1 MSFSY
6 FNKKISV
13 FGMSK
18 MGIAAAKLAQSFGAK
33 IFISESK
40 IKAFDSEELKLL
52 RELNIDYET
61 GQNTE
66 KVLNA
71 DLIIKSPGIP
81 ISHPLLLQ
89 AQHNA
94 IPIVGEI
101 DFALSFFKGNSKFI
115 CVTGSN
121 GKTTATT
128 LLCHILKAAG
138 KDFILTGHRN
148 MPLSE
153 MIYQGLAPEFII
165 QEVSCSDLRDN
176 DLIRPDFGV
185 ILNIYPD
192 HLDLF
197 GNMDEYAKIK
207 FKLLKNYTPHS
218 KYFINSSI
226 QHYMESFYSN
236 KFHYEVF
243 DKSTIFKNI
252 PDYFKGIEEVLS
264 AVYEIT
270 HSLGIDDAVF
280 IEGINTYASPP
291 HRRQIIH
298 LKSGA
303 ILINDAKGTNV
314 QALLN
319 ALQWVQDS
327 VILIA
332 GGKDKGQD
340 YSSLKMI
347 FKQKVNQL
355 IAIGSTGDKLIQ
367 LAKDYDVKSCF
378 APNLN
383 EAVQN
388 ALKML
393 NKNDILLYCPGSSHE
408 DSAFDNA
415 EEVGEYLSLT
425 MFNFCQHN

>member
-1 MSFSY
+1 MKDSLLQ
-6 FNKKISV
+6 KKISI

-18 MGIAAAKLAQSFGAK
+18 MGISAAKLVQSLGAE

-40 IKAFDSEELKLL
+40 TKAFDSEDLKLL
-52 RELNIDYET
+52 RELNIDYEI

-81 ISHPLLLQ
+81 ISHPLLVQ

-94 IPIVGEI
+94 IPIIGEI
-101 DFALSFFKGNSKFI
+101 DFALSFFNGISKFI

-128 LLCHILKAAG
+128 LLCHILKMAG
-138 KDFILTGHRN
+138 RDCLLTGHRN

-176 DLIRPDFGV
+176 HHIRPDLGV
-185 ILNIYPD
+185 ILNIYSD

-207 FKLLKNYTPHS
+207 FKLLKNQTPHS
-218 KYFINSSI
+218 KFFINSSI
-226 QHYMESFYSN
+226 QDYIKYFYPKKIN
-236 KFHYEVF
+236 YEVF
-243 DKSTIFKNI
+243 DKSIHFKNI

-270 HSLGIDDAVF
+270 NSLGIDDAVF

-298 LKSGA
+298 LKNGA

-319 ALQWVQDS
+319 ALQWIQKP

-340 YSSLKMI
+340 YSCLKEL

-355 IAIGSTGDKLIQ
+355 IAIGSTGKRLIL
-367 LAKDYDVKSCF
+367 LADELNVKNCF
-378 APNLN
+378 APNLI
-383 EAVQN
+383 EAVQT
-388 ALKML
+388 AFKML
-393 NKNDILLYCPGSSHE
+393 NNNDFLLYCPGSSHE
-408 DSAFDNA
+408 GSVFDSA
-415 EEVGEYLSLT
+415 EEAGEYLSLL
-425 MFNFCQHN
+425 